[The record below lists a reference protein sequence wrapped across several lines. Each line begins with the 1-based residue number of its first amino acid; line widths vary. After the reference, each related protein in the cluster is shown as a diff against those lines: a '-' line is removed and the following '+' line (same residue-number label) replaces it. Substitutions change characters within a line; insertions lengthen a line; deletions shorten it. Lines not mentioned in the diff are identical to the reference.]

1 VLPRAI
7 TAGAKVSGRPV
18 ESEGEDEE
26 DEEES
31 EQAKKKANVIQQK
44 QPGL

>member
-1 VLPRAI
+1 
-7 TAGAKVSGRPV
+7 VSGRPV